1 MLAQGR
7 AKKNQRTS
15 GRCQDE
21 LTEIVEGRPRFS
33 FFLGGGLNLEQVLA
47 YRKCGEGIALLFFL
61 RSEPGTGARPRLQKM
76 WHFFFCGLNL
86 EQVLTELTEN
96 VERDRDC

>member
-21 LTEIVEGRPRFS
+21 LTEIVEGRPHFFF

-47 YRKCGEGIALLFFL
+47 YRKCGEGIALF
-61 RSEPGTGARPRLQKM
+61 
-76 WHFFFCGLNL
+76 FFFCGLNL
-86 EQVLTELTEN
+86 EQVPGRGYRKCGTFFFA
-96 VERDRDC
+96 V